1 MQKINKIIKSLDE
14 TMFGFRAGEASEGE
28 IDRSLSDVEEAIKEV
43 RFIQPQLNALKLNET
58 EEFPQFL
65 SIGKL
70 QIQEKVRANIVESAF
85 EQFEMPKVY
94 DFPISKTLYGSD
106 ELSEVL
112 MRQALMRLV
121 SVVPLHKLEVVL
133 IDPMTLGKSFAFMRR
148 LLDNDFIYQQKILTE
163 REEIQSALKHLYE
176 YLKTNLQF
184 NLAGYRDW
192 NEYNCKNPNS
202 TLPLK
207 AIFVYGLDELNDENL
222 KYFQKIV
229 EFGSSNGVM
238 SFVVSKNPSSKIQ
251 NVLEKSAQKFSDI
264 DFEPKSLEIK
274 SIYENFPDDEE
285 LWDFTRRVNCF
296 YEKRRQIKNEIT
308 AFWSE
313 EEFWTKSS
321 TDGIKVPIGWD
332 LNRKEVMFEIGSDS
346 SQHHTLV
353 GGRSG
358 SGKSNFLN
366 VLIENMVYFY
376 SPDELRLYLLDYK
389 EGVEFNVY
397 ANPPLAHAELIATQ
411 SDIVYGMTFLEW
423 VVREKDRRA
432 EIFKEAGVKDIK
444 SYRNCG
450 YRMPRMVIIIDE
462 FQVLFSGSGKQSD
475 KINTLLMELLKKG
488 RSYGIHLIFS
498 TQTFRGGT
506 LDNALKSQIGNRVA
520 LAMDAEDSST
530 ILGDYEA
537 ATLKGSPEGIL
548 NTSGGFRDA
557 HQKMIIPYASPEDI
571 AFLIQKTN
579 QSAKDL
585 GMRVSHKIYNGDM
598 PIVLPQISHNDF
610 TLSLGVGLDYAQTPF
625 ELKFTKDIGSNL
637 LIISNDIKAKTSL
650 LKLAV
655 KNLSNTKSLK
665 TIYYL
670 NTDKQIQD
678 IGLSPTHNSSDMFD
692 ENLSE
697 NSFVIIDS
705 LDASIELQNKRA
717 GLPKIIEFLKM
728 AKEQKQFVI
737 LCVSNYKKILSSNY
751 DIKDLFDFFDYRLVY
766 QSNTVNMESATNA
779 TQMGEK
785 IAPLTKNNARFVK
798 LSTEEQID
806 FKPYSE

>member
-1 MQKINKIIKSLDE
+1 MQKINKAIKSLDE
-14 TMFGFRAGEASEGE
+14 IMFGFRAGEISEGE
-28 IDRSLSDVEEAIKEV
+28 IDKSLNDVEETIKEV
-43 RFIQPQLNALKLNET
+43 RLIQPQLNALELNET

-70 QIQEKVRANIVESAF
+70 QIQEKVRANIVESSF

-112 MRQALMRLV
+112 MRQALMRLI
-121 SVVPLHKLEVVL
+121 SVVPLHKLEVIL

-148 LLDNDFIYQQKILTE
+148 LLDNDFVYQQKILTE
-163 REEIQSALKHLYE
+163 RDEIQLAFKHLYE

-184 NLAGYRDW
+184 NLAGYKEW
-192 NEYNCKNPNS
+192 SEYNHKNPNS

-207 AIFVYGLDELNDENL
+207 AVFVYGLDDLSDESL

-238 SFVVSKNPSSKIQ
+238 SFVISKNTESKIQ
-251 NVLEKSAQKFSDI
+251 NILEKSAQRFSSI

-274 SIYENFPDDEE
+274 STYENFPSDEE
-285 LWDFTRRVNCF
+285 LWDFARRVNCY

-308 AFWSE
+308 AFWNE

-321 TDGIKVPIGWD
+321 ADGIKVPIGWD
-332 LNRKEVMFEIGSDS
+332 TNRKEVVFEIGSDS

-397 ANPPLAHAELIATQ
+397 ANPPLAHTELVATQ
-411 SDIVYGMTFLEW
+411 SDIVYGITFLEW
-423 VVREKDRRA
+423 VVKEKDRRA
-432 EIFKEAGVKDIK
+432 EVFKSVGVKDLK
-444 SYRNCG
+444 SYRNQG
-450 YRMPRMVIIIDE
+450 HTMPRMVIVIDE
-462 FQVLFSGSGKQSD
+462 FQVLFTGSGKQTD
-475 KINTLLMELLKKG
+475 RINALLMEILKKG
-488 RSYGIHLIFS
+488 RSYGIHLILS
-498 TQTFRGGT
+498 TQTFRGGS
-506 LDNALKSQIGNRVA
+506 LDNSLKSQIGNRVA
-520 LAMDAEDSST
+520 LAMDAEDSNT

-571 AFLIQKTN
+571 AFLIQKSN
-579 QSAKDL
+579 QKAKEL
-585 GMRVSHKIYNGDM
+585 GMEIPHKIYNGDTPILM
-598 PIVLPQISHNDF
+598 PKVSHQDF
-610 TLSLGVGLDYAQTPF
+610 ILSLGVGLDYAQTPF
-625 ELKFTKDIGSNL
+625 DLRFTKDIGSNL
-637 LIISNDIKAKTSL
+637 LIVSNDIGGKTEL
-650 LKLAV
+650 LRLIV
-655 KNLSNTKSLK
+655 KNLSNTKCLK

-678 IGLSPTHNSSDMFD
+678 VGLSPTHNSSDIFD

-697 NSFVIIDS
+697 DSFVIIDS
-705 LDASIELQNKRA
+705 LDASAELQNKRA

-728 AKEQKQFVI
+728 AKEQNQFVI
-737 LCVSNYKKILSSNY
+737 LCVSNYKKLLSSNY

-766 QSNTVNMESATNA
+766 QSNNTNMEAAINLA
-779 TQMGEK
+779 QMGEK
-785 IAPLTKNNARFVK
+785 VAPLNRSNARFVR
-798 LSTEEQID
+798 LSTEELID